1 MQVNRLWLVVSAV
14 ALASA
19 VACGGG
25 TEAPPASTP
34 AAVPAAFAVDPA
46 TAATITGR
54 VVVKGNVPK
63 AEVVSMSGDPM
74 CVRGTAGTAETEY
87 FVVSPDGG
95 LDNVFVYVKNGLG
108 DRKFPA
114 PTTPVVLDQQGCRYV
129 PHVIGV
135 QVGQPLEVLNS
146 DETLHNVHAVAQIN
160 EEFNVGQPLKGLK
173 LTRTFLAR
181 EVMIPF
187 KCDVHGWMNAYV
199 GVMDHPF
206 FAVSAGGGTFDLKT
220 LPPGS
225 YEIEAWH
232 EKLGAQTLSVTVGEK
247 ETKEIA
253 FTFRVQSEQ

>member
-1 MQVNRLWLVVSAV
+1 M
-14 ALASA
+14 
-19 VACGGG
+19 
-25 TEAPPASTP
+25 
-34 AAVPAAFAVDPA
+34 
-46 TAATITGR
+46 
-54 VVVKGNVPK
+54 
-63 AEVVSMSGDPM
+63 
-74 CVRGTAGTAETEY
+74 
-87 FVVSPDGG
+87 
-95 LDNVFVYVKNGLG
+95 FVYVKNGLG
-108 DRKFPA
+108 NRRFPA
-114 PTTPVVLDQQGCRYV
+114 PTVPVVLDQQGCRYV

-173 LTRTFLAR
+173 LTHTFLAR

-206 FAVSAGGGTFDLKT
+206 FAVSTGGGRFDLKP

-232 EKLGAQTLSVTVGEK
+232 EKLGTQALSVTVGEK
-247 ETKEIA
+247 ETKEIT
-253 FTFRVQSEQ
+253 FTFTVGNEQ